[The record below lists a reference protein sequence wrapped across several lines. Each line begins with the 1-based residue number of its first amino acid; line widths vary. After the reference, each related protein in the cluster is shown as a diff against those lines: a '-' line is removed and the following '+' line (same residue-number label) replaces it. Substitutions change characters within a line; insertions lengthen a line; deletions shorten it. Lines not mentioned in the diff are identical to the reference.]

1 MPLAVDDIFLVTFK
15 GECANQTILNT
26 FYYRIDELGTA
37 PLPTDLQAESILAD
51 ALTAGGADVLQTLF
65 LACLPQN
72 YTLSEVWVQKVFPA
86 RYRKHVE
93 AEAAE
98 GTIAADA
105 LATNLAAVISRFGI
119 EANRHNIG
127 SVHIGPIPTGATW
140 QVDGQVTST
149 YKAALIA
156 FGGAM
161 LEEID
166 LLGSNKIKWVPTLFA
181 AVGTP
186 VHADIQTT
194 VAQDTVRVMRR
205 RTVGLGI

>member
-37 PLPTDLQAESILAD
+37 PLPTDYQAQTILAD
-51 ALTAGGADVLQTLF
+51 ALTAGGADILQTPF
-65 LACLPQN
+65 INCMPQN

-86 RYRKHVE
+86 RYRKYVE

-105 LATNLAAVISRFGI
+105 LATNLAAVVSRFGI
-119 EANRHNIG
+119 QANRHNIG
-127 SVHIGPIPTGATW
+127 SLHVGPIPTGSTW
-140 QVDGQVTST
+140 QVDGQITST
-149 YKAALIA
+149 YKALLITL
-156 FGGAM
+156 GSAM
-161 LEEID
+161 LEVVD
-166 LLGSNKIKWVPTLFA
+166 LLGSNKIKWVPVLFA
-181 AVGTP
+181 ATGTP
-186 VHADIQTT
+186 VHNDIVTT
-194 VAQDTVRVMRR
+194 VAQDTVRTMRR